1 MNAPEK
7 PWYVYMLEC
16 SDGTL
21 YTGITI
27 CLEKRIGAHNQ
38 GKGSRYVKSR
48 LPASLL
54 AYTQAESRSAA
65 SKQEYLIKQLP
76 RTKKLALAM
85 SW

>member
-1 MNAPEK
+1 MNAPDE
-7 PWYVYMLEC
+7 PWYVYILEC

-21 YTGITI
+21 YTGITS
-27 CLEKRIGAHNQ
+27 CLEKRIQTHNR

-48 LPASLL
+48 LPAALL
-54 AYTQAESRSAA
+54 AYTQVGSRSAA

-76 RTKKLALAM
+76 RNKKLALAM